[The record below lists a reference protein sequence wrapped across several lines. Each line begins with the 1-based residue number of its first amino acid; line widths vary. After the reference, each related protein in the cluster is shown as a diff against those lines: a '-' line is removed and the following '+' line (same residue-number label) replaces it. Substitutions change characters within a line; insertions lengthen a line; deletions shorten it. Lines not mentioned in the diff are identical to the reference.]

1 MVDLAALAE
10 ALREGHVAGA
20 AVDVYPT
27 EPEKNR
33 DGFTTGGVPFLAS
46 YWITYYYYNLETCWE
61 LPEALWSYGQ
71 SITAHFYLILGSLG

>member
-27 EPEKNR
+27 EPEKNS
-33 DGFTTGGVPFLAS
+33 DGFTTGGVSLPAS
-46 YWITYYYYNLETCWE
+46 YWILNL
-61 LPEALWSYGQ
+61 LLDQVP
-71 SITAHFYLILGSLG
+71 